1 MCVSRYRY
9 IVDTLNISYKDSV
22 DKNREAQNP
31 LKIKNYLEISSG
43 SALLRGAPSDL
54 RGGGWAVFCAGFLL
68 VALGL
73 QFFLWPML
81 GFFLVV
87 ALLHDFFFL
96 LFCLARIFFW

>member
-54 RGGGWAVFCAGFLL
+54 RGGGWAVFLCRIYFGSFGAAILFYG
-68 VALGL
+68 
-73 QFFLWPML
+73 QCW
-81 GFFLVV
+81 
-87 ALLHDFFFL
+87 DFS
-96 LFCLARIFFW
+96 